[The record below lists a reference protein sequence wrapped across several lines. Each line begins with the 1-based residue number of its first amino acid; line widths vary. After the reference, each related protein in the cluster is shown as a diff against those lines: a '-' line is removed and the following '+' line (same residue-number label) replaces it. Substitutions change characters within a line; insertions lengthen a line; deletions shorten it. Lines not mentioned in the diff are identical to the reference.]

1 MSEVQQQIIVL
12 VRRREKTVQCEGKFG
27 YERRERKKIH
37 CVKLNRFI
45 LVWISINS
53 KIHSEK
59 QVKGYENRVVSEF
72 CEDLEKL
79 ATKTVVQIMQ
89 KRNYFS
95 HGRHILFFFFLL
107 SFRRLSFYCLQQM
120 TYLLRFV
127 FRFFFS
133 KSSGKLNFIDFHV
146 KSWQ

>member
-72 CEDLEKL
+72 CEDLNKL

-95 HGRHILFFFFLL
+95 HGRHILFFFL
-107 SFRRLSFYCLQQM
+107 SFVISSTFVLLFATNDLFTAFCLSILFFKIKWQIEFY
-120 TYLLRFV
+120 RFS
-127 FRFFFS
+127 R
-133 KSSGKLNFIDFHV
+133 
-146 KSWQ
+146 